1 MTTLILDSKI
11 RSLKKIR
18 EYFVKNKGYL
28 ALYVH
33 ILDEERKLTY
43 IFMFTLF
50 CGTSKGFMKAFR
62 PFEAPQ
68 RSVKIKIKLTFIL
81 IRLSEMHR
89 ERRVKEYQFAITFL
103 LCMTI
108 NSS

>member
-1 MTTLILDSKI
+1 
-11 RSLKKIR
+11 
-18 EYFVKNKGYL
+18 
-28 ALYVH
+28 
-33 ILDEERKLTY
+33 
-43 IFMFTLF
+43 
-50 CGTSKGFMKAFR
+50 MKAFR

-103 LCMTI
+103 LCMAI